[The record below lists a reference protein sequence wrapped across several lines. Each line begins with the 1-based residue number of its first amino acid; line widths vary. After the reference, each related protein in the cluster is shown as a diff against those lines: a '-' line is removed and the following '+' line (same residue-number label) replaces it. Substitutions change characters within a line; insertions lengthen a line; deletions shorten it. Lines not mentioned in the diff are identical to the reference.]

1 MQNFRARGCN
11 FKMQQQYWGGSL
23 RKLPHDLTG
32 MPSREMK
39 AEETQ
44 LFNCKQCWDSRANA
58 SITQGRA
65 RKASPRDEHANDAH
79 TLCAGTSVALKT
91 EVLKK
96 EELLGHEMA
105 RQVQE
110 LSTHPW

>member
-1 MQNFRARGCN
+1 M
-11 FKMQQQYWGGSL
+11 
-23 RKLPHDLTG
+23 RKLSHDLAVPLTG
-32 MPSREMK
+32 MPSREIK
-39 AEETQ
+39 AEETH
-44 LFNCKQCWDSRANA
+44 LTANSA
-58 SITQGRA
+58 GTAEQTQ
-65 RKASPRDEHANDAH
+65 ASPRDEHANDAH

-105 RQVQE
+105 RQVQG

>member
-1 MQNFRARGCN
+1 M
-11 FKMQQQYWGGSL
+11 
-23 RKLPHDLTG
+23 RKLSHDLAVPLTG
-32 MPSREMK
+32 TLSREMK
-39 AEETQ
+39 AAETH
-44 LFNCKQCWDSRANA
+44 LTANSA
-58 SITQGRA
+58 GTAAQTQ
-65 RKASPRDEHANDAH
+65 ASPRDEHANDAY